1 MFDAPLDLS
10 KLRIFRAIFPSFP
23 AIESSFST
31 NTTLGQL
38 TGFALNAS
46 IDSSL
51 REALDVL
58 WRGSVRHAT
67 P

>member
-1 MFDAPLDLS
+1 MFHAPLDLS
-10 KLRIFRAIFPSFP
+10 QLRIFRAIFPSFP
-23 AIESSFST
+23 AFHSFST